1 MDKAE
6 RELRSEL
13 REEVGFERNT
23 VWRDMVAMER
33 RTGAVVMQVRRPGG
47 RGARGCRPCAT
58 RTGLVTEAAP
68 PPVRTARLL
77 ARIIRPA
84 ALPPLH
90 PPPRRRTASPTSPA
104 TSPG

>member
-33 RTGAVVMQVRRPGG
+33 RTGAVVMQVWRGRGPCSARAAPAAAPSGSGARPGACG
-47 RGARGCRPCAT
+47 RALR
-58 RTGLVTEAAP
+58 
-68 PPVRTARLL
+68 ARLVG
-77 ARIIRPA
+77 AWWF
-84 ALPPLH
+84 
-90 PPPRRRTASPTSPA
+90 
-104 TSPG
+104 